1 LLNRTHRERK
11 ESYTASLESEV
22 VQLRANEARLS
33 QEAKTLY
40 SEVTFLKI
48 LLAENGIAI
57 PERPEVTHGGER
69 GGNIEKEKTIAL
81 TIGQENKRKNRRKQI
96 YVQQMPRE
104 PSSKCIAVK
113 LQLHL
118 VMMSSLMELAQPA
131 RRNSLLRHCLALRD
145 QGTPLV
151 LFLTVP
157 RYVWVASTQKLL
169 GWTLS

>member
-1 LLNRTHRERK
+1 MLNRTHRERK
-11 ESYTASLESEV
+11 EAYTASLESEV

-69 GGNIEKEKTIAL
+69 GGNIVKEKTIAL

-96 YVQQMPRE
+96 YVQQM
-104 PSSKCIAVK
+104 S
-113 LQLHL
+113 QQ
-118 VMMSSLMELAQPA
+118 SLRKYTTA
-131 RRNSLLRHCLALRD
+131 RLRQVFSIR
-145 QGTPLV
+145 G
-151 LFLTVP
+151 
-157 RYVWVASTQKLL
+157 S
-169 GWTLS
+169 